1 VRHIIGLAS
10 LLATLACASN
20 SAGPEVLLSAAI
32 SDPAG
37 DGSSADIVSA
47 DVEVIGTDMF
57 LTVTFTPE
65 SFHSDSV
72 VVQFNFDTDENAA
85 TGYTTANPGHVGFGI
100 DCLVEVGKITTTA
113 RGARVK
119 RWDTGVFVT
128 AINGFLQDITNG
140 FKAQVPAD
148 ACEDDGPAL
157 LKVDSF
163 RQLSATAYTTRRDWA
178 PDPGQPA
185 AQLR

>member
-1 VRHIIGLAS
+1 MRRVLFLS
-10 LLATLACASN
+10 VLATLGCAS
-20 SAGPEVLLSAAI
+20 SSTGPEVLLSASI
-32 SDPAG
+32 TDPAG

-47 DVEVIGTDMF
+47 EVEVIGTDMF
-57 LTVTFTPE
+57 LTVTFTPD
-65 SFHSDSV
+65 SFESDSN
-72 VVQFNFDTDENAA
+72 VVQFNLDTDENAA
-85 TGYTTANPGHVGFGI
+85 TGYTTSNPGHVGFGI
-100 DCLVEVGKITTTA
+100 DCLIEVGKITTTT

-128 AINGFLQDITNG
+128 VINGFLQDITNG

-163 RQLSATAYTTRRDWA
+163 RQVSATAYTTRRDWA
-178 PDPGQPA
+178 PDPGEPA
-185 AQLR
+185 AQIR

>member
-1 VRHIIGLAS
+1 VRHLIISAF
-10 LLATLACASN
+10 LLSAIGCAS
-20 SAGPEVLLSAAI
+20 STAGPEVLLSASI

-47 DVEVIGTDMF
+47 EVEVIGTDMF

-65 SFHSDSV
+65 SFHRDSV
-72 VVQFNFDTDENAA
+72 VVQFNFDSDENAA

-100 DCLVEVGKITTTA
+100 DCLVEVGKITTTS

-119 RWDTGVFVT
+119 RWDSGVFVT
-128 AINGFLQDITNG
+128 AINGFLQDMTNG
-140 FKAQVPAD
+140 FKAQIPAD

-163 RQLSATAYTTRRDWA
+163 RQVSETAYTTRRDWA
-178 PDPGQPA
+178 PDPGLPA

>member
-1 VRHIIGLAS
+1 MKHPFILGF
-10 LLATLACASN
+10 LLGALACASN
-20 SAGPEVLLSAAI
+20 STGPEVLLSASI
-32 SDPAG
+32 TDPAG

-47 DVEVIGTDMF
+47 EVEVIGTDMF

-65 SFHSDSV
+65 SFHKDSV
-72 VVQFNFDTDENAA
+72 VAQFNFDTDENAA
-85 TGYTTANPGHVGFGI
+85 TGYTTSNPGHVGFGI

-119 RWDTGVFVT
+119 KWDTGVFITV
-128 AINGFLQDITNG
+128 INGFLQDRTNG
-140 FKAQVPAD
+140 FKAQIPAD
-148 ACEDDGPAL
+148 ACGDDGPAL

-185 AQLR
+185 AELR

>member
-1 VRHIIGLAS
+1 MIPRWLWFVLGL
-10 LLATLACASN
+10 LL
-20 SAGPEVLLSAAI
+20 LLLILCWLGIFPSR
-32 SDPAG
+32 PG
-37 DGSSADIVSA
+37 ADIVSA

-72 VVQFNFDTDENAA
+72 VAQFNFDTDENAA
-85 TGYTTANPGHVGFGI
+85 TGYTTANAGHVGFGI
-100 DCLVEVGKITTTA
+100 DCLVEVGKITTSS

-119 RWDTGVFVT
+119 RWDTGIFVT
-128 AINGFLQDITNG
+128 AINGFLQDIPNG

-163 RQLSATAYTTRRDWA
+163 RQFSDIAYTTRRDWA

>member
-1 VRHIIGLAS
+1 MKLTFILGF
-10 LLATLACASN
+10 LLGALACAS
-20 SAGPEVLLSAAI
+20 STAGPEVLLSASI
-32 SDPAG
+32 TDPVG

-47 DVEVIGTDMF
+47 EVEVIGTDMF

-65 SFHSDSV
+65 SFHRDSV
-72 VVQFNFDTDENAA
+72 VAQFNFDTDENAA
-85 TGYTTANPGHVGFGI
+85 TGYTTSNPGHVGFGI
-100 DCLVEVGKITTTA
+100 DCLVEVGKITTTS

-128 AINGFLQDITNG
+128 VINGFLQDRTNG

-148 ACEDDGPAL
+148 LCGDDGPAL

-163 RQLSATAYTTRRDWA
+163 RQLDATSYTTRRDWA
-178 PDPGQPA
+178 PDPGLPA

>member
-1 VRHIIGLAS
+1 MRHAISLTS
-10 LLATLACASN
+10 LLATLACAS
-20 SAGPEVLLSAAI
+20 STAGPEVLLSASI
-32 SDPAG
+32 QDPGG

-47 DVEVIGTDMF
+47 EVEVIGIDMF

-72 VVQFNFDTDENAA
+72 VVQFNFDSDENAA

-100 DCLVEVGKITTTA
+100 DCLVEVGKITTTS

-119 RWDTGVFVT
+119 RWDSGVFVT
-128 AINGFLQDITNG
+128 AINGFLQDNSSG
-140 FKAQVPAD
+140 FKAQIPAD

-163 RQLSATAYTTRRDWA
+163 RQVSATAYTTRRDWA

>member
-1 VRHIIGLAS
+1 MRHAFILLG
-10 LLATLACASN
+10 LLATVSCAS
-20 SAGPEVLLSAAI
+20 STAGPEVLLSASI
-32 SDPAG
+32 TDPAG

-57 LTVTFTPE
+57 LTVTLTPE
-65 SFHSDSV
+65 SFHGDSV
-72 VVQFNFDTDENAA
+72 VVQFNFDTDENAQ
-85 TGYTTANPGHVGFGI
+85 TGYTTSNPGHIGFGI
-100 DCLVEVGKITTTA
+100 DCLVEVGKITTSS

-119 RWDTGVFVT
+119 RWDSGIFVPV
-128 AINGFLQDITNG
+128 INGFLQDIPNG
-140 FKAQVPAD
+140 FKAQIPAD

-163 RQLSATAYTTRRDWA
+163 RQVSATAYTTRRDWA

-185 AQLR
+185 AALR

>member
-1 VRHIIGLAS
+1 MRHAPFFS
-10 LLATLACASN
+10 LLLAALACGSS
-20 SAGPEVLLSAAI
+20 SAGPEVSLSASI
-32 SDPAG
+32 SDPAT
-37 DGSSADIVSA
+37 DGSSADIVNA
-47 DVEVIGTDMF
+47 EVEVIGSDMF

-65 SFHSDSV
+65 SFHRDSI

-100 DCLVEVGKITTTA
+100 DCLVEVGKITTTS

-119 RWDTGVFVT
+119 RWDTGIFVT
-128 AINGFLQDITNG
+128 AINGFLQDMTNG

-178 PDPGQPA
+178 PDPGAPA
-185 AQLR
+185 AELR